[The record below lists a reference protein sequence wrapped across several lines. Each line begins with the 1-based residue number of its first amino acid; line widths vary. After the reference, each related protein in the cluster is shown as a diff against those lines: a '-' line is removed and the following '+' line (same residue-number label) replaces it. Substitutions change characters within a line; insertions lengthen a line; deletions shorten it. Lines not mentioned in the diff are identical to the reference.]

1 LLVAGRPPPT
11 TGRPSPVVV
20 PLSVVR
26 GSLLAVGWQLS
37 AVIGCHPSSSSAI
50 VDRPSSLIV
59 TSGSRRKAWL
69 NMGRV
74 WPGLFQA
81 LGHLKRKKK

>member
-1 LLVAGRPPPT
+1 
-11 TGRPSPVVV
+11 
-20 PLSVVR
+20 
-26 GSLLAVGWQLS
+26 LLAVGWQLS
-37 AVIGCHPSSSSAI
+37 AVVGCHPSSSSAI

-69 NMGRV
+69 DMGRV
-74 WPGLFQA
+74 WLGLFQA